1 MRSTALDTTMAAPP
15 LTATAPAKINLT
27 LDVLR
32 RRSDGYHELRSLVVG
47 VDLRD
52 QVSCHA
58 GDTREGIQLTCSDP
72 SLQNDGNLACLAAM
86 KFSQY
91 IGREPAVKIKLDKRI
106 PIGAGLGG
114 GSSDAAAT
122 LRLCDELFE
131 TGLDHGKLAAIGAEV
146 GSDVPLFFSLPSA
159 VMTGRGEQVEP
170 VAMAWSG
177 WVLLAFPGTA
187 VSTAQVYRAWRSADT
202 LRLPGAMD
210 RAITQAKTANE
221 VSALL
226 SNHLEAAVFRV
237 SATVARAYEE
247 LNRARIGPMRV
258 SGAGSALYR
267 LFDEKETAC
276 RAARKVETLGMGIT
290 TSVVTVPAGPGP
302 IIGEEEL

>member
-1 MRSTALDTTMAAPP
+1 MAAPP

-52 QVSCHA
+52 QVSCSA
-58 GDTREGIQLTCSDP
+58 GDSREGIQLTCSDR
-72 SLQNDGNLACLAAM
+72 SLINDNNLACLAAV
-86 KFSQY
+86 KFSQH

-122 LRLCDELFE
+122 LRLCNELFE
-131 TGLDHGKLAAIGAEV
+131 TSLDHRTLAAIGADV
-146 GSDVPLFFSLPSA
+146 GSDVPLFFSLPSV

-177 WVLLAFPGTA
+177 WVLLALPGPA
-187 VSTAQVYRAWRSADT
+187 VSTAEVYRAWRPADR

-210 RAITQAKTANE
+210 RAITQAGTANE

-226 SNHLEAAVFRV
+226 SNQLEPAVFRV
-237 SATVARAYEE
+237 SATVARAHEE
-247 LNRARIGPMRV
+247 LNRAGLGPMRV

-267 LFDEKETAC
+267 LFDDKETAC
-276 RAARKVETLGMGIT
+276 HAASKVEDLGMGIT
-290 TSVVTVPAGPGP
+290 TWVVAVPAGPGP
-302 IIGEEEL
+302 IVGEEE

>member
-1 MRSTALDTTMAAPP
+1 MAAPP
-15 LTATAPAKINLT
+15 LTATALAKINLT

-52 QVSCHA
+52 QISCRV
-58 GDTREGIQLTCSDP
+58 GDAREGIQLTCSDP
-72 SLQNDGNLACLAAM
+72 SLNNDSNVACLAAV

-131 TGLDHGKLAAIGAEV
+131 TGLDHRKLAAIGAEV
-146 GSDVPLFFSLPSA
+146 GSDVPLFFSLPSV
-159 VMTGRGEQVEP
+159 VMTGHGEQVEP

-177 WVLLAFPGTA
+177 WVLLAFTGTS
-187 VSTAQVYRAWRSADT
+187 VSTAQVYRAWRPADT
-202 LRLPGAMD
+202 LRLPGETD
-210 RAITQAKTANE
+210 RAITQAGTADE

-226 SNHLEAAVFRV
+226 SNQLEPAVFRV

-247 LNRARIGPMRV
+247 LNRARLGPMRV

-267 LFDEKETAC
+267 LFDEKEAAC
-276 RAARKVETLGMGIT
+276 RAAREIENLGMGIT
-290 TSVVTVPAGPGP
+290 TSVVAAPAGPGP
-302 IIGEEEL
+302 IVGEEE

>member
-1 MRSTALDTTMAAPP
+1 MAAPP

-32 RRSDGYHELRSLVVG
+32 CRSDGYHELRSLVVG

-52 QVSCHA
+52 QISCRA
-58 GDTREGIQLTCSDP
+58 GDSREGIQLGCSDR
-72 SLQNDGNLACLAAM
+72 SLQDDSNLAYLAAM
-86 KFSQY
+86 KFSHC
-91 IGREPAVKIKLDKRI
+91 IGREPAVEIKLDKRI

-114 GSSDAAAT
+114 GSSDAATT
-122 LRLCDELFE
+122 LRLCDELFK
-131 TGLDHGKLAAIGAEV
+131 TGLDHRRLAAIGAEV

-170 VAMAWSG
+170 VSMAWSG
-177 WVLLAFPGTA
+177 WVLLAFPGTT
-187 VSTAQVYRAWRSADT
+187 VSTAQVYSAWRPADT
-202 LRLPGAMD
+202 LHSPGQMD
-210 RAITQAKTANE
+210 RAITQAETAND

-226 SNHLEAAVFRV
+226 SNQLEPAVFRV

-276 RAARKVETLGMGIT
+276 RAARQVEALGMGIT
-290 TSVVTVPAGPGP
+290 TSVVKVPAGPGP
-302 IIGEEEL
+302 IVGEEE